1 MSDPVG
7 PLLMRLEP
15 TPSPAPSRS
24 SADFAE
30 HLEHSTETPAAA
42 EPSGAGFLDMIGRMA
57 RGLSADDRRSA
68 RAMHRA
74 RRGGLD
80 PSQLLALQS
89 DVYRYTQQMEL
100 TSKVVDKAAQAVK
113 TTLQSQQ

>member
-15 TPSPAPSRS
+15 TPSPASASRPSS
-24 SADFAE
+24 DFAE
-30 HLEHSTETPAAA
+30 QLARPETTPDEPAA
-42 EPSGAGFLDMIGRMA
+42 PGFLDMLGRMA

>member
-1 MSDPVG
+1 
-7 PLLMRLEP
+7 MRLEP
-15 TPSPAPSRS
+15 TPSPAPSRPS
-24 SADFAE
+24 GDFAA
-30 HLEHSTETPAAA
+30 HLDRSETPGQPQA
-42 EPSGAGFLDMIGRMA
+42 PGFLDMIGRMA

-68 RAMHRA
+68 RAMRRA